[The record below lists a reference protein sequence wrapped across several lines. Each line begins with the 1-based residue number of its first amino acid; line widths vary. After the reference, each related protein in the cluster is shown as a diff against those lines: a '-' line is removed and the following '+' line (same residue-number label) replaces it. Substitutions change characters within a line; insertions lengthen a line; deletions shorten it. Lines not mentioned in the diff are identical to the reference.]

1 MKKSDGERPTKK
13 LRIALL
19 HLSPIP
25 GDLHHNRSLIK
36 RAIELAASGG
46 AHWVVSPELG
56 VCGYQF
62 ARLIGTDWIA
72 AQPDGWMTDFC
83 RFVKDLRLTVF
94 LSHPERE
101 RQTGKLYNSVF
112 LVDPEGEIFCA
123 HRKINVLTGSESWS
137 SPGEGISPVE
147 WRSLKIGVLVCADA
161 ATKDIA
167 DTLKTKGAQILIS
180 PAAWGP
186 GLYGPSGE
194 WEQRTLDTGL
204 PLIVCNRT
212 GEEEGLSFLQAESVV
227 VKNGRRV
234 LSHHSERSVVLT
246 FNVHEETLEILS
258 TEYHREYL

>member
-1 MKKSDGERPTKK
+1 VKKNDGDRPTKK

-25 GDLHHNRSLIK
+25 GDLYHNRSLIK
-36 RAIELAASGG
+36 QAIKVAAAGG

-83 RFVKDLRLTVF
+83 
-94 LSHPERE
+94 HPERE
-101 RQTGKLYNSVF
+101 RQTDKLYNSVF
-112 LVDPEGEIFCA
+112 LIDPEGEIVCA

-167 DTLKTKGAQILIS
+167 DTLKAKGAQILIS

-194 WEQRTLDTGL
+194 WEQRTRDTGL

-212 GEEEGLSFLQAESVV
+212 GEEEGLSFLRAESVV

-246 FNVHEETLEILS
+246 FEVHGETLEILS
-258 TEYHREYL
+258 TEYHRQYL